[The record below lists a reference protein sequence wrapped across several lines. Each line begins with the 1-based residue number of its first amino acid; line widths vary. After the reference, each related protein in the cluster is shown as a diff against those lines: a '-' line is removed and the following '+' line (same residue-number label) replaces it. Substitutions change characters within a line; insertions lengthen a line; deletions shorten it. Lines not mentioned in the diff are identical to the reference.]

1 MLFRSEHGQHLLYDV
16 VGKDKA
22 IVFQNGKAIEGSW
35 KKPDEEDMMRFY
47 DKVGEEIELVAGKI
61 WIEVLP
67 TGNDVTY

>member
-1 MLFRSEHGQHLLYDV
+1 
-16 VGKDKA
+16 
-22 IVFQNGKAIEGSW
+22 
-35 KKPDEEDMMRFY
+35 MRFY